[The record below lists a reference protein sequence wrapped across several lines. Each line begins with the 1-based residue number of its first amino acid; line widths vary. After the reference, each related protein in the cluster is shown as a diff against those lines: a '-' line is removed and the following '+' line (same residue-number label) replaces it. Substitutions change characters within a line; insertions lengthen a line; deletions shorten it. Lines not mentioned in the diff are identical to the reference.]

1 MAKIKI
7 NDALG
12 ELGSLRWNYNP
23 AEMATD
29 MEASGNTKAVY
40 VDGDGGEKIILKGAN
55 FAYLDGDLL
64 KGTVE
69 KIIFKDAEGH
79 TTARTSGV
87 EFKAKHLDNLLTDD
101 DSSNL
106 YDFINKMFSGKD
118 AYTGSENGDFAWA
131 GKSNDVIK
139 AFGGND
145 SVNGEGGNDIM
156 TGGSGSD
163 HFFFTH
169 DGKGGTDVITDF
181 DAKGGGDNQDY
192 IATSFEEVL
201 SIKQVG
207 DDLVL
212 DYGDGD
218 TLTLLDVDKSDF
230 GKSDFH
236 IPI

>member
-1 MAKIKI
+1 
-7 NDALG
+7 
-12 ELGSLRWNYNP
+12 
-23 AEMATD
+23 
-29 MEASGNTKAVY
+29 
-40 VDGDGGEKIILKGAN
+40 
-55 FAYLDGDLL
+55 
-64 KGTVE
+64 
-69 KIIFKDAEGH
+69 
-79 TTARTSGV
+79 
-87 EFKAKHLDNLLTDD
+87 
-101 DSSNL
+101 
-106 YDFINKMFSGKD
+106 
-118 AYTGSENGDFAWA
+118 
-131 GKSNDVIK
+131 
-139 AFGGND
+139 
-145 SVNGEGGNDIM
+145 M

-218 TLTLLDVDKSDF
+218 TLTLLDIDKSDF

>member
-12 ELGSLRWNYNP
+12 ELGSLRFDYTP
-23 AEMATD
+23 SQMYADTEL
-29 MEASGNTKAVY
+29 SGNNKAVY
-40 VDGDGGEKIILKGAN
+40 FDDDGGEQIILKGRN
-55 FAYLDGDLL
+55 FASLDGDLL

-79 TTARTSGV
+79 TTAVTSGV
-87 EFKAKHLDNLLTDD
+87 DFKAKHIDNLLTDD

-106 YDFINKMFSGKD
+106 YYFLNKMFGGKD
-118 AYTGSENGDFAWA
+118 VYTGSENGDFAWA
-131 GKSNDVIK
+131 GKGNDVIK
-139 AFGGND
+139 AMGGND

-163 HFFFTH
+163 HFFFMH
-169 DGKGGTDVITDF
+169 EGKGGTDIITDF
-181 DAKGGGDNQDY
+181 DAKGGVGNQDF
-192 IATSFEEVL
+192 IATDFEDVL

-218 TLTLLDVDKSDF
+218 TLTLLDIDKSDF
-230 GKSDFH
+230 NKNDFH
-236 IPI
+236 VPI